1 MDEPEKISG
10 IRLNPY
16 SEELDRV
23 NPNKKLKKC
32 LVPKSHFKEK
42 ESGYYYI
49 YYINRENGLNI
60 FYDISPILVILDNE
74 LIINIRKEYNKN
86 IIKIGNNGT
95 IALITDCYDINN
107 NIFNSSDIEDIA
119 IFKGKFIGYK
129 KYNSNC
135 KLWKPKN
142 EKIIMICKFDKN
154 LENGNIKLNRVIS
167 KYKEKKYYIYSEEN
181 LIVEQLKSNIAF
193 LYSDKQEINIQNDKV
208 IYEIIFKK
216 EAYYNELLLLYKNE
230 MKMINLECN
239 NQDKKIICFIKKDK
253 LIELLA
259 FNGQKYYLCQLTNSE
274 GLYFFN
280 SVLNIDIK
288 YNNIT
293 KKDIYINI
301 KKLITQFIEKNNFIV
316 YETNITDINKIS
328 TDFFTLITEINNS
341 LECMLQKNK
350 NDGNLLLLCKTL
362 IPGKNY
368 LG

>member
-1 MDEPEKISG
+1 M
-10 IRLNPY
+10 
-16 SEELDRV
+16 
-23 NPNKKLKKC
+23 
-32 LVPKSHFKEK
+32 
-42 ESGYYYI
+42 
-49 YYINRENGLNI
+49 
-60 FYDISPILVILDNE
+60 FY
-74 LIINIRKEYNKN
+74 
-86 IIKIGNNGT
+86 
-95 IALITDCYDINN
+95 
-107 NIFNSSDIEDIA
+107 F
-119 IFKGKFIGYK
+119 
-129 KYNSNC
+129 
-135 KLWKPKN
+135 
-142 EKIIMICKFDKN
+142 
-154 LENGNIKLNRVIS
+154 
-167 KYKEKKYYIYSEEN
+167 
-181 LIVEQLKSNIAF
+181 IAF

>member
-1 MDEPEKISG
+1 MKKNIKRVLILVKKTELILNNIHNKYNFRIQPVNRPEEFTMNNEGSRIIVRYPTKLDFNKSDSIPIYFYMDEPEKISG

-181 LIVEQLKSNIAF
+181 LIVEQLKSKKF
-193 LYSDKQEINIQNDKV
+193 RLVLLYS
-208 IYEIIFKK
+208 IF
-216 EAYYNELLLLYKNE
+216 
-230 MKMINLECN
+230 I
-239 NQDKKIICFIKKDK
+239 FR
-253 LIELLA
+253 
-259 FNGQKYYLCQLTNSE
+259 
-274 GLYFFN
+274 
-280 SVLNIDIK
+280 
-288 YNNIT
+288 
-293 KKDIYINI
+293 
-301 KKLITQFIEKNNFIV
+301 
-316 YETNITDINKIS
+316 
-328 TDFFTLITEINNS
+328 
-341 LECMLQKNK
+341 
-350 NDGNLLLLCKTL
+350 
-362 IPGKNY
+362 
-368 LG
+368 